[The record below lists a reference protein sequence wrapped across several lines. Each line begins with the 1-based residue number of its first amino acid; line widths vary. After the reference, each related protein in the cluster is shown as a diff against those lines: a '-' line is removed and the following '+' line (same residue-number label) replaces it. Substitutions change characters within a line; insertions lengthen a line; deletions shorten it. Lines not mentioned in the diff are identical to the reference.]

1 MSAPTEEVIAA
12 NIRQYVREPV
22 NLALLL
28 IVPPL
33 FIIAMSG
40 AISTFSNVLGGNLG
54 ERAGTGLSGLWAAM
68 ILTGVASFFLALAST
83 RVDARLIISG
93 LRPAGVAAGHAL
105 VTVAI
110 AVMTTVISVAILF
123 STQEVANLEVLFAA
137 ILLSS
142 LIYGA
147 IGFLLSVYV
156 QGDLEGSFVIILIF
170 MLDAFVGGPLASGQG
185 LLAELMPVHFSSEI
199 AVAGMVGSPV
209 SDEWWL
215 WSGLYLLAVAVPAS
229 IAIIRRRVVQ

>member
-12 NIRQYVREPV
+12 NVRQYVREPV

-40 AISTFSNVLGGNLG
+40 AIGTFSDVLGGNLG

-68 ILTGVASFFLALAST
+68 ILTGVASFFLALASA
-83 RVDARLIISG
+83 RVDARLILSG

-110 AVMTTVISVAILF
+110 ALVTTAISVAILLL
-123 STQEVANLEVLFAA
+123 TQEVAMPAVLFAA
-137 ILLSS
+137 ILLAS

-147 IGFLLSVYV
+147 IGFFLSVYV
-156 QGDLEGSFVIILIF
+156 HGDLEGSFVIILIF

-185 LLAELMPVHFSSEI
+185 LIADIMPVRFPSEI
-199 AVAGMVGSPV
+199 AVSAMVDAPLK
-209 SDEWWL
+209 DEWWL
-215 WSGLYLLAVAVPAS
+215 WSLLYLLAVAVPAS
-229 IAIIRRRVVQ
+229 IAIVRRRVVT